1 MSTSFEKARLERLLE
16 RYGRYAE
23 PAPDG
28 LALYDTWMEGEEE
41 ACPGISRHIREHA
54 LRALDSQDPQLLR
67 SAIQALACTGES
79 GDEAL
84 LEVLKPRASEV
95 IVAEIE
101 AGIEHLRFRL
111 QSLEALLDE
120 VADRKSFLRF
130 ARALAKDRER
140 AQKLEAEDPE
150 NYRYD
155 GALGWRH
162 ADIATFLHTGLVVL
176 EGGDERGPPSWAE
189 VAWFLYRGKVYQ

>member
-1 MSTSFEKARLERLLE
+1 M
-16 RYGRYAE
+16 Y
-23 PAPDG
+23 
-28 LALYDTWMEGEEE
+28 
-41 ACPGISRHIREHA
+41 
-54 LRALDSQDPQLLR
+54 
-67 SAIQALACTGES
+67 GES

-120 VADRKSFLRF
+120 VMDRKSFLRF

-140 AQKLEAEDPE
+140 AQKLEAEDP
-150 NYRYD
+150 RIID
-155 GALGWRH
+155 TMAR
-162 ADIATFLHTGLVVL
+162 
-176 EGGDERGPPSWAE
+176 
-189 VAWFLYRGKVYQ
+189 